1 MPSFTIQVTSL
12 VNGSKSDVWDSI
24 SSFKGVNR
32 ELSPFL
38 QMTCPE
44 PNTKLSKSMESHDT
58 PLFTSWLLLF
68 GFLPVE
74 YDCLRLENV
83 TEGEGF
89 KERSSM
95 LMMSEWHHDRT
106 LISENVN
113 ETLRTR
119 VIDVISFTP
128 RLYILGW
135 IMVYIVRFLFHH
147 RHVNL
152 RRQFGTSDM
161 RINISSS
168 NNHYS

>member
-1 MPSFTIQVTSL
+1 MPPFTVQVSSL
-12 VNGSKSDVWDSI
+12 VNGAKEDVWECVST
-24 SSFKGVNR
+24 FKGVNR

-44 PNTKLSKSMESHDT
+44 PNTRITKSMESKDKS
-58 PLFTSWLLLF
+58 LFTSWVLLF
-68 GFLPVE
+68 GLLPVE

-83 TEGEGF
+83 TEGTGF

-113 ETLRTR
+113 EVSRTR
-119 VIDVISFTP
+119 VVDVISFTP

-135 IMVYIVRFLFHH
+135 AMVYIVRFLFHH

-161 RINISSS
+161 RISIVSS
-168 NNHYS
+168 NSHYS